1 MAPWMIKEWATSQEW
16 FGIASTVVVIAN
28 FVTMTLKD
36 DYAEKLPI
44 IGKIWPILNW
54 LSLNVA
60 KNKNDKKGA

>member
-1 MAPWMIKEWATSQEW
+1 MEQVIFSWATSQEW

-36 DYAEKLPI
+36 DYAEK
-44 IGKIWPILNW
+44 PILNW